1 MSIPSLA
8 VVNASPSTD
17 PAAIAA
23 RRTKVRE
30 LAEQFESML
39 IAQMLRQMRQSML
52 SDDSGES
59 EGLGSRT
66 MTDTIDGQ
74 LALTLSRSSR
84 LGLADFLANA
94 IERQTDGGAG
104 PARPMPF
111 LLETPSAIPLHAPPL
126 KNRGTL
132 QGSLP
137 PTATVTP
144 PGETDRIRTLLPVD
158 VAGGAA
164 PTPPAG
170 TETSAFGWRQDP
182 ITGQQRFHAG
192 TDVRMAY
199 GQGVRVAAGGRV
211 ASVGNQ
217 GGYGLTVVVDHGSGV
232 ETRYAHLSSSP
243 IKPGDLVES
252 GQIIAQSGNS
262 GRSTGPHLHFEVLK
276 GGQAVDPRS
285 NAQLLAAA
293 MGSD

>member
-8 VVNASPSTD
+8 DVNASPSTD
-17 PAAIAA
+17 PAAIVA

-59 EGLGSRT
+59 DGLGSRT

-74 LALTLSRSSR
+74 LALTRSRSSR

-104 PARPMPF
+104 PTRPMPF
-111 LLETPSAIPLHAPPL
+111 LLEAPSAIPLHAPPL
-126 KNRGTL
+126 KRIATL
-132 QGSLP
+132 QESLP
-137 PTATVTP
+137 PTATGTP
-144 PGETDRIRTLLPVD
+144 PAAMDRIRTLLPVD
-158 VAGGAA
+158 AEGGAA
-164 PTPPAG
+164 PTLPAG

-182 ITGQQRFHAG
+182 ITGRQRFHAG

-243 IKPGDLVES
+243 IKPGDFVES